1 MVQQQNLATR
11 ISSMPNLLSVVASPR
26 GEYSISRA
34 LTAQFVETWKQNH
47 PDGTVQTRDLF
58 TTNLPFVD
66 LPWIAGAY
74 TPAEQ
79 HSPEMVAAL
88 AIGNELIAEL
98 QAADHIVIGTP
109 MYNFS
114 TPAILKAWIDQI
126 VRVGVT
132 FTPSYEGLLKNKKAT
147 VIVASAGVYTPGS
160 YTEAYNAETGYIKQ
174 VLGFIGITDVEFIM
188 AGGTVAVDTGK
199 VTREALLAEFA
210 PAVIAAAA

>member
-1 MVQQQNLATR
+1 MPKLLA
-11 ISSMPNLLSVVASPR
+11 VVASPR

-34 LTAQFVETWKQNH
+34 LTAQFVQAWKANH
-47 PDGTVQTRDLF
+47 SDGTVQTRDLF
-58 TTNLPFVD
+58 TTKLPFVD

-74 TPAEQ
+74 SPAEQ
-79 HSPEMVAAL
+79 HSPEMTAAL

-114 TPAILKAWIDQI
+114 TPAILKAWIDHI

-132 FTPSYEGLLKNKKAT
+132 FSPSYEGLLKNKKAT
-147 VIVASAGVYTPGS
+147 VIVASSGVYTPGS
-160 YTEAYNAETGYIKQ
+160 YMEGYNAETGYIKQ
-174 VLGFIGITDVEFIM
+174 ILGFVGIADVEFIM